1 MWMMATMMAIAMMIT
16 MMVMMLMTM
25 VSDEVF
31 VSFLK
36 KKPELFNWS
45 ADANVFTLKNI
56 SL

>member
-36 KKPELFNWS
+36 EKPELFNS
-45 ADANVFTLKNI
+45 TGLPT
-56 SL
+56 